1 MSKKKKIVKRIKK
14 KTKGKP
20 IINSKKCS
28 QDGIEFDSKS
38 ELFCYNLLKTNNM
51 YGLGKLEREPKS
63 YIIVDGFEYMDS
75 KLRPITIKP
84 DFIDENKGII
94 IEIKGWATPIF
105 GMRWK
110 LFKRYLALNNL
121 QYKLYVVKAT
131 QKDITQAISEIKKEH
146 YGG

>member
-20 IINSKKCS
+20 TINSKKCS
-28 QDGIEFDSKS
+28 QDEIEFDSKS

-63 YIIVDGFEYMDS
+63 YIVVDGFEYMDS

-94 IEIKGWATPIF
+94 IEIKGWATPVF
-105 GMRWK
+105 EMRWK

-121 QYKLYVVKAT
+121 EYKLYVIKAT
-131 QKDITQAISEIKKEH
+131 QKDITETISLIKKEH
-146 YGG
+146 YG